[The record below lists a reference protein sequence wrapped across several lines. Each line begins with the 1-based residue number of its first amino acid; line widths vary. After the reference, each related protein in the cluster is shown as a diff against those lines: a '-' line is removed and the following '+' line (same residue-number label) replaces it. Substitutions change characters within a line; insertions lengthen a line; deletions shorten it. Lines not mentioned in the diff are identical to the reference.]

1 MDAAGWIV
9 LRTQPRYEQ
18 LAARTVD
25 ARGVEAYLPHLPP
38 GQQTERSTLLFPG
51 YLFARVREFSDD
63 VLRIRCAP
71 GVAYPLPRGCPPTFL
86 LDGVVDLIRKRLGDQ
101 SREVTSALRPGDRV
115 TLINGPFCWMEAIF
129 DRRMNAAGRVRILLE
144 MAHRTVSMN
153 VEEASL
159 RRA

>member
-1 MDAAGWIV
+1 MDADGWIV

-18 LAARTVD
+18 LAARSMD
-25 ARGVEAYLPHLPP
+25 ARGVEAYLPRLPP
-38 GQQTERSTLLFPG
+38 GQKAERSTLLFPG
-51 YLFARVREFSDD
+51 YLFARVTEFSDD
-63 VLRIRCAP
+63 VLRIRSAP

-86 LDGVVDLIRKRLGDQ
+86 PDGVIDLIRKRLGDQ
-101 SREVTSALRPGDRV
+101 DAGVPSALRAGDRV
-115 TLINGPFCWMEAIF
+115 TIINGPFCWMEAIF

-144 MAHRTVSMN
+144 VAHRTISMN